1 MYRRRVNASDLVLL
15 SAETL
20 YLVLWVSLPALAASL
35 VVGLGLGVLQAVT
48 QVQEQTLTFV
58 PKLVAVAAVLAL
70 LGGWMTGELV
80 RFTTELWIAIPRL
93 VG

>member
-1 MYRRRVNASDLVLL
+1 VNASDLVML
-15 SAETL
+15 SSETL
-20 YLVLWVSLPALAASL
+20 YLVLLISMPALLVSL
-35 VVGLGLGVLQAVT
+35 VVGFGIGVLQAVT

-58 PKLVAVAAVLAL
+58 PKVVAVALVLVT

-80 RFTTELWIAIPRL
+80 RFTTDLWMSIPRL

>member
-1 MYRRRVNASDLVLL
+1 MNASDLVLL

-20 YLVLWVSLPALAASL
+20 YLVLIVSMPALVASL
-35 VVGLGLGVLQAVT
+35 AVGLGLGVLQAVT

-58 PKLVAVAAVLAL
+58 PKLVAVAAVLAV

-80 RFTTELWIAIPRL
+80 RFTTELWTAIPRL

>member
-1 MYRRRVNASDLVLL
+1 ML

-20 YLVLWVSLPALAASL
+20 YLVLLISMPALLVSLA
-35 VVGLGLGVLQAVT
+35 VGFGLGVLQAVT

-58 PKLVAVAAVLAL
+58 PKVVAVALVLVT

-80 RFTTELWIAIPRL
+80 RFTTDLWMSIPRL

>member
-1 MYRRRVNASDLVLL
+1 MNASDLVLL

-20 YLVLWVSLPALAASL
+20 YLVLVVSMPALVASL

-70 LGGWMTGELV
+70 MGGWMTGELV
-80 RFTTELWIAIPRL
+80 RFTTELWTAIPRI

>member
-1 MYRRRVNASDLVLL
+1 MTASDLVLL

-20 YLVLWVSLPALAASL
+20 YLVLVVSMPALVASL
-35 VVGLGLGVLQAVT
+35 AVGLGLGVLQAVT

-80 RFTTELWIAIPRL
+80 RFTTELWTSIPRL

>member
-1 MYRRRVNASDLVLL
+1 MDASDLVLL

-20 YLVLWVSLPALAASL
+20 YLVLIVSMPALLASL
-35 VVGLGLGVLQAVT
+35 AVGLGLGVLQAVT

-80 RFTTELWIAIPRL
+80 RFTTELWTAIPRL